1 MALVTYLIGP
11 CVGGASILVDFDS
24 SSLPAVNGNYYLTF
38 TGGTTEGC
46 YDIIDNAEP
55 ATGIDKVLTL
65 SIDYTDCITCQAIV
79 TPTPTVTTTQTKT
92 PTPTVT
98 TTQTKTPTPSVTT
111 TQTSTPTQT
120 VTKTQ
125 TPTLTQTVTPTQT
138 VTKTQTPTPTGTA
151 SVTSTPTPT
160 NTSTPTNTPTISV
173 TPSNTPNVCKTYEL
187 YGGTD
192 GTTFI
197 GKNCEGFTFNIPVQ
211 PYSTTIVCATEVFV
225 IQGNGDYVSIGSCPL
240 PTPTPS
246 VTASVTP
253 TNTATPSITPTNTTT
268 NTATPTN
275 TATNT
280 VTPTVTNTSTPTNT
294 VTNTPSITST
304 NTATPTNTP
313 TISVTPSDT
322 PNVCKTYELYGGT
335 DGTTFVGKDCN
346 GFTFNIPVQPY
357 NTTTVCATEVFVIQG
372 NGYYV
377 SIGSCPLPSPTPSV
391 TSSATPTNT
400 TTPSITP
407 TNTSTPTITPTN
419 TTTIPL
425 TPTNTATNTVTPTP
439 TRTASVTS
447 TPTPTST
454 ITPTPSVTIG
464 LVKYVNQQYQYTI
477 GMLGNVSGGTEMVP
491 SGATVPYQ
499 VMTSENG
506 DEVIVQLN
514 AISLGGFNGLN
525 N

>member
-38 TGGTTEGC
+38 TGGTTAGC

-65 SIDYTDCITCQAIV
+65 SIDYTDCATCQAIV
-79 TPTPTVTTTQTKT
+79 TPTPTVTTTPTKT
-92 PTPTVT
+92 PTPTRTASVTSTPTQTGTAGVTPTPSTTPTNTPTNTLTPTVT
-98 TTQTKTPTPSVTT
+98 TTQTKTPTP
-111 TQTSTPTQT
+111 
-120 VTKTQ
+120 TK
-125 TPTLTQTVTPTQT
+125 
-138 VTKTQTPTPTGTA
+138 TA

-160 NTSTPTNTPTISV
+160 NTTTPTNTPTISV
-173 TPSNTPNVCKTYEL
+173 TPSN
-187 YGGTD
+187 
-192 GTTFI
+192 
-197 GKNCEGFTFNIPVQ
+197 
-211 PYSTTIVCATEVFV
+211 
-225 IQGNGDYVSIGSCPL
+225 
-240 PTPTPS
+240 
-246 VTASVTP
+246 
-253 TNTATPSITPTNTTT
+253 
-268 NTATPTN
+268 
-275 TATNT
+275 
-280 VTPTVTNTSTPTNT
+280 
-294 VTNTPSITST
+294 
-304 NTATPTNTP
+304 
-313 TISVTPSDT
+313 T

-407 TNTSTPTITPTN
+407 TNTTTN
-419 TTTIPL
+419 TA
-425 TPTNTATNTVTPTP
+425 TPTNTATNTVTPTK
-439 TRTASVTS
+439 TATPSVTS
-447 TPTPTST
+447 TNTATPTQTGTPVST
-454 ITPTPSVTIG
+454 PTATPTPSVTIG
-464 LVKYVNQQYQYTI
+464 LVKFVNQQYQYTI